1 MDKRGIM
8 EDTLKTSAVGVTGS
22 ALTGL
27 GILPDIVS
35 VAVGIVT
42 IVYLLVKI
50 RAELIKNNN
59 KE

>member
-1 MDKRGIM
+1 MS
-8 EDTLKTSAVGVTGS
+8 DTLRTSGVGVAGT
-22 ALTGL
+22 AVAGL

-42 IVYLLVKI
+42 IVYLFVKI
-50 RAELIKNNN
+50 GNELNN

>member
-1 MDKRGIM
+1 M
-8 EDTLKTSAVGVTGS
+8 EDTLKTSVVGLTGS

-50 RAELIKNNN
+50 HTELTNNDN
-59 KE
+59 KEK

>member
-1 MDKRGIM
+1 M
-8 EDTLKTSAVGVTGS
+8 EDTLKTAAVGITGS

-27 GILPDIVS
+27 GILPDVVS
-35 VAVGIVT
+35 VVVGIVT

-50 RAELIKNNN
+50 RAELTKNNN

>member
-1 MDKRGIM
+1 MHNTM
-8 EDTLKTSAVGVTGS
+8 EDTLKTSVVGLTGS

-50 RAELIKNNN
+50 HTELTNNDN
-59 KE
+59 KEK

>member
-1 MDKRGIM
+1 M
-8 EDTLKTSAVGVTGS
+8 EDTLKTSIVGVTGS

-35 VAVGIVT
+35 VVVGIVT

-50 RAELIKNNN
+50 RAELTKNNN
-59 KE
+59 KEK

>member
-1 MDKRGIM
+1 M
-8 EDTLKTSAVGVTGS
+8 EDTLKTSAVGLTGS

-50 RAELIKNNN
+50 RSELTNTNKN

>member
-1 MDKRGIM
+1 MN
-8 EDTLKTSAVGVTGS
+8 DTVQTTTVGLSGS

-42 IVYLLVKI
+42 IIYLLVKI
-50 RAELIKNNN
+50 EAQLTKNKT
-59 KE
+59 KEK